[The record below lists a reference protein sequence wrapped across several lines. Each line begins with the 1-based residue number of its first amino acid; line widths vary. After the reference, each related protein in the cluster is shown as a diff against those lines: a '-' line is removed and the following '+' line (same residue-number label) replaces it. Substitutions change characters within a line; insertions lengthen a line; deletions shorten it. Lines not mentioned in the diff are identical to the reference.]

1 MRTTVL
7 AHAAAADMMSRL
19 RAATTPSG
27 EFRAL
32 IAELTTVLTVKST
45 SDLAT
50 RATSVTTPVG
60 TANGDRIDNPVPLV
74 VPILRAGVGMLD
86 SFLRLIPAAEV
97 GFLGLK
103 RDETTRQPSMY
114 MSRLPQDLTGRHVFV
129 LDPMLATG
137 GSLAFAIA
145 QIMSRGAHHVTCLC
159 IVAAP
164 EGVAAVE
171 HAVGDR
177 SVDLYLVAVDDG
189 LNDDGY
195 IVPGLGDAGDRL
207 FGLN

>member
-7 AHAAAADMMSRL
+7 AHAAMADMMSRL
-19 RAATTPSG
+19 RSATTPSG

-32 IAELTTVLTVKST
+32 IADLTTVLTVTST
-45 SDLAT
+45 SELSTLST
-50 RATSVTTPVG
+50 RVTTPLGTTRGERVG
-60 TANGDRIDNPVPLV
+60 HPTPIV
-74 VPILRAGVGMLD
+74 VPILRAGIGMLD
-86 SFLRLIPAAEV
+86 AFLRLIPAAEV

-103 RDETTRQPSMY
+103 RDETTRRPSMY
-114 MSRLPQDLTGRHVFV
+114 MSRLPEDLTGRHVFV
-129 LDPMLATG
+129 IDPMLATG
-137 GSLAFAIA
+137 GSLVFAI
-145 QIMSRGAHHVTCLC
+145 QEMLNRGAAHVTCLC

-171 HAVGDR
+171 HAAGDR
-177 SVDLYLVAVDDG
+177 NVDLYLVALDHG